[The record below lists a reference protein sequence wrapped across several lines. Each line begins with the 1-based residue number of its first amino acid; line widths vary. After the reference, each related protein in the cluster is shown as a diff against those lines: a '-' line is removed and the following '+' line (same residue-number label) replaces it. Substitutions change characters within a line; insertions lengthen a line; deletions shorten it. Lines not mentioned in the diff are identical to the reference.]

1 MPLPLLILLQLTY
14 NLLPFRHSTMIVG
27 KTGSGKSVSWQMLQL
42 VLSAMKKEGVS
53 GYNLVKVNM
62 SQVTVLECS
71 ATSCFN
77 KLTPIFYWCVA
88 AFVSLCDHSH
98 IPIASPFSRSPC
110 CFARC
115 VKTGKHVM
123 KYTSNTNTRTLS
135 LVCSL
140 PFIAVSNRFSLCL
153 DHCFRS
159 F

>member
-1 MPLPLLILLQLTY
+1 
-14 NLLPFRHSTMIVG
+14 MIVG

-88 AFVSLCDHSH
+88 AFVSLCDYSH
-98 IPIASPFSRSPC
+98 FPIAL
-110 CFARC
+110 
-115 VKTGKHVM
+115 
-123 KYTSNTNTRTLS
+123 TLTT
-135 LVCSL
+135 L
-140 PFIAVSNRFSLCL
+140 LCAL
-153 DHCFRS
+153 C
-159 F
+159 